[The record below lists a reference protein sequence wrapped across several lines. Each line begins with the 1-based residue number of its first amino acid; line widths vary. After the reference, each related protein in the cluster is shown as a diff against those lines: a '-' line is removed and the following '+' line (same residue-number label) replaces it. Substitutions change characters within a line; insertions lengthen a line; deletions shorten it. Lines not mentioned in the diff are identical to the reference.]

1 MSTSGFSLTPTDPPA
16 DAGLSRQQLLTVFG
30 VAVAASI
37 GLGLV
42 SWGGTIIYPFR
53 LFATWAHEM
62 GHGLAAIVTGNS
74 FLELELY
81 RSLGGQALIGG
92 ADGISQ
98 VIVSAGGLLG
108 PALLGAIVMIAGSRV
123 RTAPYV
129 LGALAASMILSALI
143 WIRNPFGFFSILI
156 GGVVLAV
163 AARFAPAIM
172 RIALSQLLA
181 VQLALS
187 AWSSRDYLFIKGFE
201 RDGRVLDSDTQ
212 NIADELFLPY
222 WFWGGLIGALSIAVL
237 VWAFWIAWLR
247 PLARQQADAQEA
259 L

>member
-1 MSTSGFSLTPTDPPA
+1 MSTSGFSLTPTSPPA
-16 DAGLSRQQLLTVFG
+16 DAGLSRQQLVTVFG

-37 GLGLV
+37 GLGYV

-62 GHGLAAIVTGNS
+62 GHGIAGILTGNS

-81 RSLGGQALIGG
+81 RSLGGQALIAG

-98 VIVSAGGLLG
+98 VIVSAAGLLG
-108 PALLGAIVMIAGSRV
+108 PAVLGAIVMIAGSRV
-123 RTAPYV
+123 PTAPYV
-129 LGALAASMILSALI
+129 LGALAVSMVLSALI
-143 WIRNPFGFFSILI
+143 WIRNPFGFFAILI
-156 GGVVLAV
+156 GGIALGV
-163 AARFAPAIM
+163 AARFAPPIA

-181 VQLALS
+181 VQLALA

-201 RDGRVLDSDTQ
+201 RDGQFFDSDTQ
-212 NIADELFLPY
+212 NIADELFLPF
-222 WFWGGLIGALSIAVL
+222 WFWGGLIGGLSIVIL
-237 VWAFWIAWLR
+237 IWAFWVAWLR
-247 PLARQQADAQEA
+247 PLAKQEHAGQEA